1 MGDPLSIVSGIAGI
15 ISLAATTA
23 QSLSTL
29 LADIRDAPSDILELD
44 TDIKSL
50 EAVLTNAKG
59 IYEIHGT
66 DIDDEA
72 LVKTFTDCL
81 QQCLLSMEGLK
92 KMLEPFAVYQTK
104 NGRKSPM
111 RMIGRTLW
119 TMKKGEV
126 RNSRGKLRDGK
137 ASLTLAVSVLN
148 G

>member
-1 MGDPLSIVSGIAGI
+1 MGDPLSIVSGIVGI

-29 LADIRDAPSDILELD
+29 LADIRDAPSDILVLD
-44 TDIKSL
+44 KDIKSL
-50 EAVLTNAKG
+50 EGILTNAKG

-119 TMKKGEV
+119 TMKK
-126 RNSRGKLRDGK
+126 
-137 ASLTLAVSVLN
+137 
-148 G
+148 